1 METITKINA
10 AFALFLFVILM
21 LLAEYELLEKIGKF
35 LFPILLGVFYLGQY
49 SAKYAKSKK

>member
-1 METITKINA
+1 
-10 AFALFLFVILM
+10 M
-21 LLAEYELLEKIGKF
+21 LLITAVLLLLAAYELLEGIGKF